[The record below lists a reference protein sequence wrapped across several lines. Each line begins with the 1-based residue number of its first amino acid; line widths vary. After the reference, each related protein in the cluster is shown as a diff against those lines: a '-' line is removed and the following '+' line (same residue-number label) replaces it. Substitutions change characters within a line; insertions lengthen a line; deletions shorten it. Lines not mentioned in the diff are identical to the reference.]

1 MSNLFNG
8 HPALIQGF
16 NTFLPPGYRIECG
29 TDDNPDAIRVTTPRG
44 TTTQSLQARSRPA
57 YEVAALDGNTGP
69 NTLARQEVLDQ
80 NRQGWMQHQ
89 GPMPQ
94 YSPTGRHTTLPIYT
108 QQQGPSGD
116 MSYESRNE
124 QEAANAALVHQQ
136 EQRGVSQL
144 QNAVTAA
151 TNGSTGRGQLTQIS
165 PNSGPPAT
173 LAQQAGQVL
182 LPGQQGDM
190 KRGPVE
196 FNHAISYVNK
206 IKASLLYEKCRD
218 AEFQVQSTDH

>member
-1 MSNLFNG
+1 M
-8 HPALIQGF
+8 
-16 NTFLPPGYRIECG
+16 
-29 TDDNPDAIRVTTPRG
+29 
-44 TTTQSLQARSRPA
+44 
-57 YEVAALDGNTGP
+57 AALDGNTAP

-80 NRQGWMQHQ
+80 SRQGWMQHQ
-89 GPMPQ
+89 GPVPQ

-108 QQQGPSGD
+108 QQQQQQQGPSVD
-116 MSYESRNE
+116 VSYESRNE

-151 TNGSTGRGQLTQIS
+151 TNGSTGRGQLMQIS

-173 LAQQAGQVL
+173 LAQQASQVL
-182 LPGQQGDM
+182 LPGQQADM

-206 IKASLLYEKCRD
+206 IKVSLLYEKVAGCGISRII
-218 AEFQVQSTDH
+218 S

>member
-1 MSNLFNG
+1 VIERVSNLFNG

-29 TDDNPDAIRVTTPRG
+29 TDDNPDAIRVTTPSG

-57 YEVAALDGNTGP
+57 FEMSTLNNSMGP
-69 NTLARQEVLDQ
+69 SAMTRQEMVDQ
-80 NRQGWMQHQ
+80 NRQSWMQHQ
-89 GPMPQ
+89 GSMAQ
-94 YSPTGRHTTLPIYT
+94 YSPSGRHANLSNYS
-108 QQQGPSGD
+108 QQPGPAGD
-116 MSYESRNE
+116 AAYESRHE

-144 QNAVTAA
+144 QNAVSAA
-151 TNGSTGRGQLTQIS
+151 TNGTAGRGQMLQIS
-165 PNSGPPAT
+165 PS
-173 LAQQAGQVL
+173 AGQPAQLVQQGGQGL
-182 LPGQQGDM
+182 LPGQPGDM

-206 IKASLLYEKCRD
+206 IKVS
-218 AEFQVQSTDH
+218 HG